1 MLALLTLLIKIADIV
16 NHKEQSTL
24 NTIFVR
30 LPFSIYFGWITI
42 ATIANVTVFL
52 QSINWNGFGIS
63 EQIWIIIIL
72 LIGAAIGITR
82 MFKDKNIYY
91 GLVLVWAYSGIWL
104 KHTSQDG
111 FNSNYP
117 NIINIVI
124 FCIALFVISIGYLS
138 YKKTRK

>member
-1 MLALLTLLIKIADIV
+1 MHIRKKDIIGIV
-16 NHKEQSTL
+16 APSAPISNELKKQFD
-24 NTIFVR
+24 N
-30 LPFSIYFGWITI
+30 
-42 ATIANVTVFL
+42 
-52 QSINWNGFGIS
+52 GIS
-63 EQIWIIIIL
+63 FLKNYGFKIKYSKNLFSNKLNYSATPKEKADDIN
-72 LIGAAIGITR
+72 G